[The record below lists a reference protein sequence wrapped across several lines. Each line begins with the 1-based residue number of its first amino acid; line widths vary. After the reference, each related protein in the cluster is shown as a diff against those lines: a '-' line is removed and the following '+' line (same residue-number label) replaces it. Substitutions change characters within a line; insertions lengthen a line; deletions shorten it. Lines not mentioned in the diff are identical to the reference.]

1 VAHEAH
7 DVLSAR
13 GRASHTD
20 GEQCHFRPG
29 GSDAKLLDPGGCTA
43 DELRKLKFFIALS
56 GEQLSAIERFSN
68 SIDDDFR

>member
-20 GEQCHFRPG
+20 GEQCHLRSRRP
-29 GSDAKLLDPGGCTA
+29 DAELLDPRGCTA
-43 DELRKLKFFIALS
+43 DELRQLKLFIALS
-56 GEQLSAIERFSN
+56 GEQLPAIERSSN